1 MGIWC
6 LHASSFIFDRIIIK
20 VAGNQDRHKS
30 SDEFDF
36 GPLVSM
42 AHLYVFYMFFKWDL
56 TLAHWTQVSDRCP
69 MGYLSK
75 IFSKTDGPI
84 KANMEPQCIV
94 GTEVCSRGLC
104 NMTKVAATPI
114 YGKNICT
121 VHWGSIL
128 ALIGP
133 SVLEKIFENGGR
145 MDGLMDNGAWL
156 HYKLTNELK
165 GSGELKIF
173 SRTKGPMTLWL
184 GM

>member
-69 MGYLSK
+69 MGYLFSLSHLSCLLIVYISPISLAGEAVPMAEWLRK
-75 IFSKTDGPI
+75 LIFSAINHSPSHRYGF
-84 KANMEPQCIV
+84 EPVRQTSSACRWSGV
-94 GTEVCSRGLC
+94 FSRGS
-104 NMTKVAATPI
+104 PI
-114 YGKNICT
+114 F
-121 VHWGSIL
+121 
-128 ALIGP
+128 AP
-133 SVLEKIFENGGR
+133 
-145 MDGLMDNGAWL
+145 
-156 HYKLTNELK
+156 
-165 GSGELKIF
+165 
-173 SRTKGPMTLWL
+173 P
-184 GM
+184 